1 MSKQANNAEGP
12 MLRSWSANLEERRTI
27 ERFLDWCEERRP
39 SVEMCEWTEH
49 ANWPSPVPGG
59 RGALLDAYHEID
71 QQQLDRE
78 RRALLDA
85 ARAQS
90 VAQ

>member
-12 MLRSWSANLEERRTI
+12 MLRRWSANFEERRTI
-27 ERFLDWCEERRP
+27 LRFLDWCSDEHK
-39 SVEMCEWTEH
+39 VELAEWLDGH
-49 ANWPSPVPGG
+49 NWPSRYPGG
-59 RGALLDAYHEID
+59 AQKLLDLYHEID